1 MTVVADERGVAVGTE
16 LDDSSSSRE
25 ETMIENIGFI
35 GLGIMGMPMA
45 GHLLNA
51 GHTVYA
57 CDVIPAQTEKLVAQ
71 GATGVGAPSAAA
83 RSADVIITMLP
94 ESAIVEEVALGKNGV
109 LAAMKKG
116 SILIDMSTTSITTT
130 KRIAAALEKKGLV
143 MLDAPVSGGD
153 VGAAEATLSIMVG
166 GPEEAFQKVLPVLQK
181 MGRNITHVGG
191 TGSGQVAKACNQVVV
206 ALTIEAVSEALVF
219 AKKNGADPTKIREA
233 MMGGFAQSRVL
244 ELHGQ
249 RMIERNFNP
258 GGKVRLHKKDLDI
271 VLDVAK
277 DVGVYMPG
285 TALVSQI
292 WNSLAAMGGLD
303 WDHSAIVRAIEHLSR
318 TEL

>member
-1 MTVVADERGVAVGTE
+1 MGVVNRGSWSVRD
-16 LDDSSSSRE
+16 LDDSSSYKE

-35 GLGIMGMPMA
+35 GLGIMGVPMA
-45 GHLLNA
+45 GHLLTA
-51 GHTVYA
+51 GYNVYA
-57 CDVIPAQTEKLVAQ
+57 YDIVPAQTEKLVAQ
-71 GATGVGAPSAAA
+71 GAIGAASPAEAA
-83 RSADVIITMLP
+83 RSADVIVTMLP
-94 ESAIVEEVALGKNGV
+94 ESAIVEEVALGENGV
-109 LAAMKKG
+109 MAAMKKDA
-116 SILIDMSTTSITTT
+116 ILIDMSTTSITTT
-130 KRIAAALEKKGLV
+130 RRIAAALEKEGLV

-166 GPEEAFQKVLPVLQK
+166 GPEEAFQKALPVLQH
-181 MGRNITHVGG
+181 MGHNITYVGG

-219 AKKNGADPTKIREA
+219 AKKNGADPAKIREA

-244 ELHGQ
+244 ELHGR
-249 RMIERNFNP
+249 RMIERNFDP

-292 WNSLAAMGGLD
+292 WNSLMAMGGLD
-303 WDHSAIVRAIEHLSR
+303 WDHSAIVRTIEHLSQ